1 MDKIRRKNRSRLI
14 DNISSDFFAAAS
26 RMKRADRIMV
36 YVEGYEDIAFW
47 RSVLDEWETDG
58 RKFEITTP
66 VRGDM
71 AKGKKVVLSFAQQSG
86 KNLLLCVDSDFDYL
100 FADHNEQSRLVNNT
114 KYLVQTYTYAIE
126 NLLCYPPS
134 LDSIAVRATKND
146 SKIFDFEHF
155 MTTYSQTIYP
165 LFLWYIYAAYSNNPG
180 VFPLS
185 DFKGSVRL
193 NYLEIDNDGEGT
205 IEWLDR
211 QVRKRL
217 SQLENKYPEHRDS
230 VARIEQMLQQRGVTP
245 QTTHYY
251 MQGHCLMDNVV
262 KIVLS
267 TVCDALRKQ
276 WIDRINASRIDG
288 LTLRNELSSY
298 NNTLRD
304 IDSLLSDN
312 IGYRRSEQFARIK
325 KRLEEIYPTKI

>member
-1 MDKIRRKNRSRLI
+1 MDKNRRKNRSRLL

-26 RMKRADRIMV
+26 RMKRSDRIMV

-47 RSVLDEWETDG
+47 RSVLDEWERDD

-71 AKGKKVVLSFAQQSG
+71 AKGKKVVLNFVPQSG
-86 KNLLLCVDSDFDYL
+86 RNLLLCVDSDFDYL
-100 FADHNEQSRLVNNT
+100 FGDHNEQSRLVNNT

-134 LDSIAVRATKND
+134 LDSIVVRATKND
-146 SKIFDFEHF
+146 AKIFDFEHF
-155 MTTYSQTIYP
+155 MKSYSETIYP

-185 DFKGSVRL
+185 DFRGSVRL

-205 IEWLDR
+205 ITWLNR
-211 QVRKRL
+211 QVRKRVA
-217 SQLENKYPEHRDS
+217 QLEGKYSDYLEQ
-230 VARIEQMLQQRGVTP
+230 VAQVEQMMKQRGVTP

-267 TVCDALRKQ
+267 TVCDSLRRQ
-276 WIDRINASRIDG
+276 WIERINSSRIDG

-312 IGYRRSEQFARIK
+312 IGYRRSSQFEMIK
-325 KRLEEIYPTKI
+325 KRLEEIYPL